1 MNMINCII
9 VDNREDTEQLG
20 KLVAKCPS
28 LNLVGIFNNS
38 TDALDHLSNKN
49 GIDLAFVDFNTAG
62 QNSFERINRLDNP
75 PSVIA
80 VSADGKY
87 ALRAFDYNCIDYLIK
102 PVTHSRFYRA
112 IDKTLRINNQRGSG
126 VTPDREIFVRKDT
139 ALVKM
144 NVKDIAYIEA
154 LENYILLNTID
165 KKFTLHFTMKG
176 IESQLPPELFLRIH
190 RSFIVNKKLIKTIDE
205 SSLKINLG
213 NTLKTVP
220 VGKSYRNLI
229 LNDICVMN
237 K

>member
-1 MNMINCII
+1 MINCII
-9 VDNREDTEQLG
+9 LDNTADTGQLG
-20 KLVAKCPS
+20 KLIANCPS
-28 LNLVGIFNNS
+28 LNLVGKFNDS
-38 TDALDHLSNKN
+38 RDAFDHLSGKN
-49 GIDLAFVDFNTAG
+49 GVDLVFIDFNSAG
-62 QNSFERINRLDNP
+62 HSSFEILSRLDNP
-75 PSVIA
+75 PSIIA
-80 VSADGKY
+80 LSADDRY
-87 ALRAFDYNCIDYLIK
+87 ALKAFDYNCIDYLIK
-102 PVTHSRFYRA
+102 PVSYSRFYRA
-112 IDKTLRINNQRGSG
+112 IDKTLRINNQRISG
-126 VTPDREIFVRKDT
+126 VMPDKEIFVRKDT

-176 IESQLPPELFLRIH
+176 IESQLPPELFLRVH

-205 SSLKINLG
+205 SSIKINLG
-213 NTLKTVP
+213 NNLKTVP

>member
-9 VDNREDTEQLG
+9 LDNRSGTEQLG
-20 KLVAKCPS
+20 KLIASCPS
-28 LNLVGIFNNS
+28 LNLVGKFNNS
-38 TDALDHLSNKN
+38 TDAFDHLSMKN
-49 GIDLAFVDFNTAG
+49 GVDLAFIDFKTAG
-62 QNSFERINRLDNP
+62 HNSLEMLGRLDNP
-75 PSVIA
+75 PSIIA
-80 VSADGKY
+80 ISADGRY
-87 ALRAFDYNCIDYLIK
+87 ALKAFDYNCIDYLIK

-126 VTPDREIFVRKDT
+126 VTPDKEIFVRKDT
-139 ALVKM
+139 SLVKM

-205 SSLKINLG
+205 SSIKIILG
-213 NTLKTVP
+213 NDLKTVP